1 MAGLNPSQQAAVDHR
16 QGPLLI
22 LAGAGSGK
30 TRVLTHRIA
39 ALLKEGVKPEA
50 ILAVSFT
57 NKAADEMRERMEAL
71 VGRAQAK
78 ALVLST
84 FHSFGVRFVN
94 EEKQTLGLG
103 KRFVIFDQGD
113 SMGVVKDVLRQ
124 LRESGAAR
132 RLDPGAIMAR
142 ISKWKNEG
150 LLPEAA

>member
-39 ALLKEGVKPEA
+39 ALMNEGVKPEA

-57 NKAADEMRERMEAL
+57 NKAADEMRERMQALCGRARAEAL
-71 VGRAQAK
+71 A
-78 ALVLST
+78 LST
-84 FHSFGVRFVN
+84 FHSFGVRFVH
-94 EEKQTLGLG
+94 EEKQALGLG

-113 SMGVVKDVLRQ
+113 SLGVVKDILRQ
-124 LRESGAAR
+124 LRASGAAR
-132 RLDPGAIMAR
+132 KLDPNAILAR

-150 LLPEAA
+150 LTPE